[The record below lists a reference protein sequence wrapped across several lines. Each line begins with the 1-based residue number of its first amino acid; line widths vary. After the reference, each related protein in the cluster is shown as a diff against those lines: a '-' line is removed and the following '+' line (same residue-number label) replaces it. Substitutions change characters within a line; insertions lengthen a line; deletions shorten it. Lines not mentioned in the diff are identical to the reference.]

1 MPDDV
6 VVPDMPAALKVL
18 CPTMWCPMYG
28 GVAV

>member
-6 VVPDMPAALKVL
+6 VPEICFEKLL
-18 CPTMWCPMYG
+18 YPTMWCPMYG